1 MPHAVL
7 MLLALLRGAGA
18 WSAPADAGVFAN
30 ARRGRL
36 YNFSSQFCDD
46 VLPKFHDSFLVTLE
60 LTDCSYVER
69 IVRTAFDA
77 WAHNTDLSFY
87 HTEGDADL
95 VLSSEALVA
104 ESYSGTARAK
114 RLGYAVVPHRLSR
127 LDEPIPIVLS
137 TSSCWYSD
145 RWFCDAVRTH
155 YVLASIGLA
164 CAWAFSLLYLLRH
177 IVRRPP
183 ASSLQTVARLVAWV
197 LIIAGPLVVLS
208 ALPCLQC
215 YDFESVVTH
224 EIGHALGLDHSD
236 TAEHCG
242 CNATLRAGS
251 SECEDESNIMNAKFR
266 ATPTLCLGADDID
279 GVRALWGSPCER
291 EHVCYLPEH
300 NALLFQLALA
310 VVYAFA
316 AATLAVALRAACY
329 RACDACRAA
338 GLGVKACLVDK
349 RHAAG
354 VAPRGFAKFCAEVRA
369 APAYREPDGPP
380 SEGAVCAAVQ
390 AAVSGVAVPAHFVD
404 AVKEFANRESKLTT
418 VIQGGRR
425 SVYVD
430 GGEAGPFRDFA
441 DGAALS
447 KGERRVSRRTN
458 ATKFLERCRCAIA
471 YRAAYL
477 WPRSHAIHLSAD
489 MLCLVGAPAAQVPHV
504 DLIPDQC
511 QAVMA
516 LTRQAPTLVL
526 RKDASPSIEEAFA
539 KVGIDAGSTTKWA
552 DLVRAAPALAL
563 GRDEINRGMVD
574 ATRYLDPPP
583 TDEEV
588 AAAAQAAQ
596 GRRRRSTAGAGGVDG
611 DCRPVSRDAWDAG
624 SLFLADHRLVHA
636 GPRCTQPGP
645 RVVLFT
651 TFTVQSTEA
660 EAATYDPRDQYMPY
674 FLAEDPSMSD
684 EKAAALLHHWREEK
698 PWDHYPDTDQ
708 SLAVKLLATRGP
720 ELSEEK
726 RRDAVARMRA
736 TPPE

>member
-329 RACDACRAA
+329 RACDACR
-338 GLGVKACLVDK
+338 
-349 RHAAG
+349 RRRRR
-354 VAPRGFAKFCAEVRA
+354 AP
-369 APAYREPDGPP
+369 
-380 SEGAVCAAVQ
+380 
-390 AAVSGVAVPAHFVD
+390 VPA
-404 AVKEFANRESKLTT
+404 RPSRPSRGG
-418 VIQGGRR
+418 GGRR
-425 SVYVD
+425 GRRAPDPPVRD
-430 GGEAGPFRDFA
+430 AGRRRSPVAFA
-441 DGAALS
+441 AIARPTEVAQPLP
-447 KGERRVSRRTN
+447 SRR
-458 ATKFLERCRCAIA
+458 
-471 YRAAYL
+471 
-477 WPRSHAIHLSAD
+477 PR
-489 MLCLVGAPAAQVPHV
+489 GRAQVV
-504 DLIPDQC
+504 S
-511 QAVMA
+511 
-516 LTRQAPTLVL
+516 T
-526 RKDASPSIEEAFA
+526 A
-539 KVGIDAGSTTKWA
+539 KVGTPVTIHSIV
-552 DLVRAAPALAL
+552 L
-563 GRDEINRGMVD
+563 
-574 ATRYLDPPP
+574 PPRHRP
-583 TDEEV
+583 T
-588 AAAAQAAQ
+588 
-596 GRRRRSTAGAGGVDG
+596 
-611 DCRPVSRDAWDAG
+611 
-624 SLFLADHRLVHA
+624 L
-636 GPRCTQPGP
+636 
-645 RVVLFT
+645 
-651 TFTVQSTEA
+651 
-660 EAATYDPRDQYMPY
+660 
-674 FLAEDPSMSD
+674 
-684 EKAAALLHHWREEK
+684 
-698 PWDHYPDTDQ
+698 
-708 SLAVKLLATRGP
+708 
-720 ELSEEK
+720 
-726 RRDAVARMRA
+726 
-736 TPPE
+736 